1 MNSVEISEYKVDSY
15 RWIVLVLFGFVA
27 LINQMIWITF
37 AAIEPSV
44 TGFYGVGTNAI
55 LMLSLVFMIVYIPM
69 NIPAA
74 LAIDKFGLKWGT
86 GIGVILTGIFGILRA
101 VSTQYHWVLIFQIG
115 CAIGQ
120 PFLLNSFT
128 KVSTNWFP
136 EKEKTLATSLGTMFV
151 LLGILLGMLITPF
164 LISSEPLDPRFQD
177 PTLMLYIYGGI
188 ALALMVVYLIFVKD
202 KPETPANAFSDK
214 TKVFETKGTFSLFK
228 NSDFNILFILFLFG
242 AGTFNA
248 VSTGI
253 ASLYNSIK
261 VSSLP
266 GFSPDD
272 LLGILGGIMI
282 VGGIAGA
289 ITLSTLS
296 DKYRKRKPFLILSAI
311 SGAVCALAFFF
322 VEKYVTS
329 FIPQYI
335 IHCVIGFFF
344 GFLLIAALPVGLTFA
359 AEITHPLP
367 EETSNGWLMWI
378 GQIGGIGLLGIIFGM
393 NTDVFNFII
402 YAIILAIAAVF
413 AFRMKDLD
421 AYEIKS

>member
-1 MNSVEISEYKVDSY
+1 MNSVETTEYKVYSY
-15 RWIVLVLFGFVA
+15 RWIVLVLFGLVA
-27 LINQMIWITF
+27 LVTQMIWITF
-37 AAIEPSV
+37 AAIEPSAV
-44 TGFYGVGTNAI
+44 PFYGVGSNAI

-74 LAIDKFGLKWGT
+74 MAIDKFGLKWGT

-101 VSTQYHWVLIFQIG
+101 VSDQYHWVLIFQIG

-136 EKEKTLATSLGTMFV
+136 EKEKALATSLGTMFV
-151 LLGILLGMLITPF
+151 LLGVLLGMLITPML
-164 LISSEPLDPRFQD
+164 LIPAGD
-177 PTLMLYIYGGI
+177 PTLVLYIYGGL
-188 ALALMVVYLIFVKD
+188 ALAFMVIYLIFVKD
-202 KPETPANAFSDK
+202 KPETPPNAYSDK
-214 TKVFETKGTFSLFK
+214 TKVFETKGTWDLFK
-228 NSDFNILFILFLFG
+228 NKDFNILFIIFLFG
-242 AGTFNA
+242 AGAFNA

-253 ASLYNSIK
+253 AQLYNSIK
-261 VSSLP
+261 VLMPASWTLIK
-266 GFSPDD
+266 PDD

-296 DKYRKRKPFLILSAI
+296 DKYRKRKPFLITSAI
-311 SGAVCALAFFF
+311 AGAVCSLLFFF
-322 VEKYVTS
+322 VEYFVKS
-329 FIPQYI
+329 FLPLYI
-335 IHCVIGFFF
+335 LHCIIGFFF

-367 EETSNGWLMWI
+367 EETSNGWLMWV
-378 GQIGGIGLLGIIFGM
+378 GQIGGIALIGIIFGM
-393 NTDVFNFII
+393 KTDAFNFII
-402 YAIILAIAAVF
+402 YGAILVIATIF

-421 AYEIKS
+421 AYELK